1 MGSSTTIINEG
12 HITGKYSF
20 WVTRSSQ
27 GPTFARCRL
36 CQKDINI
43 GLMGGLALKRHA
55 DGVKHQKIED
65 ATKRTK
71 AEVMW
76 TIYTVYRNNSF

>member
-27 GPTFARCRL
+27 GPTFAHCRL

-43 GLMGGLALKRHA
+43 GLMGRLALKRHA
-55 DGVKHQKIED
+55 DGVNHQKIEY
-65 ATKRTK
+65 AAKRAK